1 MSLSTARQLA
11 HNMRATAE
19 QQGDMQRAEM
29 AKVLQ
34 ELAEGLERELQD
46 IKQSLR
52 QLQYQ
57 TQNLR

>member
-1 MSLSTARQLA
+1 MSLGTARQLA
-11 HNMRATAE
+11 HNMRAAAE
-19 QQGDMQRAEM
+19 QQGDTQRAEM

-34 ELAEGLERELQD
+34 ELAEGLEREMQD